1 MVEVITIDDYKQVI
15 KNTDIN
21 NISDESI
28 QTAINITTLT
38 LDSVCGSNIS
48 KRWPLDETN
57 RLHLTIEQKEY
68 IRNAFILQT
77 KYVLDNNIDFSVGT
91 DQSTNGSSSWSQ
103 TRLKREQILPEVYE
117 LLQTAGVYYTN
128 AFISTSY
135 SSANDVARCKC
146 TCPNDFYCPGEK
158 STPIDLEIGDNRYIK
173 QYNPNARRKWLFS
186 DERGLIT
193 YTSTNPERWVLDCII
208 NGETVVD
215 PFTNIASFEM
225 IKDILDENGN
235 SLVDPTTH
243 IANLTMLGDYIKTDL
258 SNNPNNFTNG
268 IETYNFEDNQWKLNH
283 KIEGTTLGAPIKLAY
298 LGYGNPYQTEVKYH
312 CLTIEPDI
320 NNILQF
326 TFNGEGMWNTISQTA
341 YREINITGNDDTNL
355 IIKTFGSTQTTNN
368 INFNIAPNQIFE
380 RNKNL
385 LDQYV
390 SNNFVQVL
398 NGETQTYQHYVSTT
412 SNNYNLDHTMNT
424 DGYFSVAFNFVSN
437 YSTAWEQWYQWYEV
451 HYSTDGGNTF
461 TIYEFDSI
469 ERPANDKVI
478 SEKGWNRQR
487 HLIAGPFKK
496 GTVVR
501 FRFDNNYLK
510 VYPANDGQ
518 THGYNATIMEKHIKL
533 IKKG

>member
-128 AFISTSY
+128 AFISATYESH
-135 SSANDVARCKC
+135 SKPKC
-146 TCPNDFYCPGEK
+146 NCPNDFYCPGEK

-258 SNNPNNFTNG
+258 SNNPNKFTNG
-268 IETYNFEDNQWKLNH
+268 IETYVYQDNQWKLNGVY
-283 KIEGTTLGAPIKLAY
+283 EGSTKGAPIKISQFSY
-298 LGYGNPYQTEVKYH
+298 LQGQRPDVLKYQG
-312 CLTIEPDI
+312 LSIDFDA

-326 TFNGEGMWNTISQTA
+326 KFKEFEMWNIVSHAVKLNLNLTA
-341 YREINITGNDDTNL
+341 NNDNTNL
-355 IIKTFGSTQTTNN
+355 ITKTFDDSPNKNN
-368 INFNIAPNQIFE
+368 KLTFNIAPNQIFE
-380 RNKNL
+380 RNKTL
-385 LDQYV
+385 LDNYIK
-390 SNNFVQVL
+390 NNF
-398 NGETQTYQHYVSTT
+398 NYKATESYQLST
-412 SNNYNLDHTMNT
+412 NL
-424 DGYFSVAFNFVSN
+424 V
-437 YSTAWEQWYQWYEV
+437 TA
-451 HYSTDGGNTF
+451 HFDGGNSYFYF
-461 TIYEFDSI
+461 TMPEYGYISFQILHRYNRSTDPNQQTTWYQVLSNGVELPILSQIMRSATRASDGVNFATKLIYG
-469 ERPANDKVI
+469 PY
-478 SEKGWNRQR
+478 EKGKQ
-487 HLIAGPFKK
+487 I
-496 GTVVR
+496 TVKFGANESR
-501 FRFDNNYLK
+501 F
-510 VYPANDGQ
+510 YPASDGADS
-518 THGYNATIMEKHIKL
+518 GYVPYVWIQKMGL

>member
-15 KNTDIN
+15 KNTEIN

-77 KYVLDNNIDFSVGT
+77 KYVLDNNIDFSIGT

-128 AFISTSY
+128 AFV
-135 SSANDVARCKC
+135 SATYESHSKHKC
-146 TCPNDFYCPGEK
+146 NPVEDFYCPTEK
-158 STPIDLEIGDNRYIK
+158 STPIDLEIGDSRYIK

-208 NGETVVD
+208 NGESVVE
-215 PFTNIASFEM
+215 PFTNIARFEM
-225 IKDILDENGN
+225 IKDILDENGT
-235 SLVDPTTH
+235 SLVDTTTH
-243 IANLTMLGDYIKTDL
+243 TVTLNEWLKVDL
-258 SNNPNNFTNG
+258 SNNTHNFTNG
-268 IETYNFEDNQWKLNH
+268 IETYYYQDNQWKLRD
-283 KIEGTTLGAPIKLAY
+283 KVEGETLGAPIKLAY
-298 LGYGNPYQTEVKYH
+298 LGYSSDFNHDEKYH
-312 CLTIEPDI
+312 GLTISSYP
-320 NNILQF
+320 NNIFEFL
-326 TFNGEGMWNTISQTA
+326 FNGPGMWNTISTTA
-341 YREINITGNDDTNL
+341 FRSINITGNNNTDLITKVSNL
-355 IIKTFGSTQTTNN
+355 SDSNN
-368 INFNIAPNQIFE
+368 TLTFNIAPNQIFE
-380 RNKNL
+380 RNKEL

-390 SNNFVQVL
+390 TDNFVQVL
-398 NGETQTYQHYVSTT
+398 NGGTQNYTHYISST
-412 SNNYNLDHTMNT
+412 SAEYHLDHTMNT
-424 DGYFSVAFNFVSN
+424 DGYFSVAFDFVN
-437 YSTAWEQWYQWYEV
+437 NVSTAWEQWYQYYQV

-461 TIYEFDSI
+461 TIYEFGSI
-469 ERPANDKVI
+469 ERPAHSQLI
-478 SEKGWNRQR
+478 SEKGWNFQR

-501 FRFDNNYLK
+501 FAFNSNYLRL
-510 VYPANDGQ
+510 YPANDGQ
-518 THGYNATIMEKHIKL
+518 THGYNATIIEKQIKL

>member
-128 AFISTSY
+128 AFISATYESH
-135 SSANDVARCKC
+135 SKPKC
-146 TCPNDFYCPGEK
+146 NCPNDFYCPGEK

-215 PFTNIASFEM
+215 PLTNIASFEM

-243 IANLTMLGDYIKTDL
+243 TVTLDEWLKVDL

-268 IETYNFEDNQWKLNH
+268 ISILNYNGDQWTERH
-283 KIEGTTLGAPIKLAY
+283 RIEGATLGAPIKLAY
-298 LGYGNPYQTEVKYH
+298 RNYALGNTHEFKYL

-326 TFNGEGMWNTISQTA
+326 NFYASGMWNTISPAA
-341 YREINITGNDDTNL
+341 YNLINITGNDNPTDL
-355 IIKTFGSTQTTNN
+355 ITKTFDDSANN
-368 INFNIAPNQIFE
+368 NNQITFNIAPNQIFE
-380 RNKNL
+380 CNKAL
-385 LDQYV
+385 LDQYI
-390 SNNFVQVL
+390 SDNFVQVL
-398 NGETQTYQHYVSTT
+398 NGGAQNYTHYVSTT
-412 SNNYNLDHTMNT
+412 SAEYHLDHTMNT
-424 DGYFSVAFNFVSN
+424 DGYYSIAFNFVN
-437 YSTAWEQWYQWYEV
+437 NVSTAWEQWYQWYQI
-451 HYSTDGGNTF
+451 HFSTDGGNTF
-461 TIYEFDSI
+461 TVYEHDSI
-469 ERPANDKVI
+469 ERPANERVI
-478 SEKGWNRQR
+478 SEKGWN
-487 HLIAGPFKK
+487 HLRYLTAGPFKK
-496 GTVVR
+496 GTIVGFV
-501 FRFDNNYLK
+501 FNSNYLK
-510 VYPANDGQ
+510 LYPANDGQ
-518 THGYNATIMEKHIKL
+518 TSGYNATIVEKPMKL

>member
-15 KNTDIN
+15 KNTEIN

-128 AFISTSY
+128 AFV
-135 SSANDVARCKC
+135 SATYESHSKPKC
-146 TCPNDFYCPGEK
+146 NPVEDFYCPGEK
-158 STPIDLEIGDNRYIK
+158 STPIDLEIGDSRYIK

-208 NGETVVD
+208 NGESVVE
-215 PFTNIASFEM
+215 PLTNIARFEM
-225 IKDILDENGN
+225 IKDILDENGT

-243 IANLTMLGDYIKTDL
+243 TVTLDEWLKVDL
-258 SNNPNNFTNG
+258 SNNTHNFTNG
-268 IETYNFEDNQWKLNH
+268 VSLLYYQDNQWKEHVKL
-283 KIEGTTLGAPIKLAY
+283 EGETLGAPIKLAY
-298 LGYGNPYQTEVKYH
+298 LGYSSSSKYNNKYH

-320 NNILQF
+320 NNILEF
-326 TFNGEGMWNTISQTA
+326 GFNQIGMWNTISWA
-341 YREINITGNDDTNL
+341 ANDAINITGNNDDTNL
-355 IIKTFGSTQTTNN
+355 IIKTFGSSGDKNTLT
-368 INFNIAPNQIFE
+368 FNIAPNQIFE
-380 RNKNL
+380 RNKEL
-385 LDQYV
+385 IK
-390 SNNFVQVL
+390 NFVMEHL
-398 NGETQTYQHYVSTT
+398 TYGV
-412 SNNYNLDHTMNT
+412 NN
-424 DGYFSVAFNFVSN
+424 S
-437 YSTAWEQWYQWYEV
+437 
-451 HYSTDGGNTF
+451 TF
-461 TIYEFDSI
+461 TTIDLNNAGYYLTHTGGDNNTKNWVAPSDGTLKFKFNGNGINGQAWIMYDI
-469 ERPANDKVI
+469 NHYNGAHYNCPATFGEALLTVQVRQGDKV
-478 SEKGWNRQR
+478 
-487 HLIAGPFKK
+487 
-496 GTVVR
+496 
-501 FRFDNNYLK
+501 YLK
-510 VYPANDGQ
+510 GYANFNWD
-518 THGYNATIMEKHIKL
+518 YIRFFPNEWRVK
-533 IKKG
+533 

>member
-1 MVEVITIDDYKQVI
+1 MVEVITIDEYKQVI

-135 SSANDVARCKC
+135 SGAERCKC
-146 TCPNDFYCPGEK
+146 TCPNDFYCQGEK

-193 YTSTNPERWVLDCII
+193 YTSTNPERWVLDCVI
-208 NGETVVD
+208 NGESVVE
-215 PFTNIASFEM
+215 PLTNIASFEM

-235 SLVDPTTH
+235 SLVNPDTH
-243 IANLTMLGDYIKTDL
+243 TVTLDEWLKVDL

-268 IETYNFEDNQWKLNH
+268 VSLLYYQDNQWKEHIKL
-283 KIEGTTLGAPIKLAY
+283 EGETLGAPIKISEY
-298 LGYGNPYQTEVKYH
+298 GYRTDLDRTITKYH
-312 CLTIEPDI
+312 CLSIIPDP
-320 NNILQF
+320 NNVLEF
-326 TFNGEGMWNTISQTA
+326 RFNGTALWNIISYATNLNLNLTA
-341 YREINITGNDDTNL
+341 NNDDTNL
-355 IIKTFGSTQTTNN
+355 ITKTFDDSANKDNN
-368 INFNIAPNQIFE
+368 QITFNIAPNQIFE
-380 RNKNL
+380 RNKAL

-390 SNNFVQVL
+390 SDNFVQVL
-398 NGETQTYQHYVSTT
+398 SGETQGYQHYISTT
-412 SNNYNLDHTMNT
+412 SSDYSLDHTMNT
-424 DGYFSVAFNFVSN
+424 DGYYSVAFNFVN
-437 YSTAWEQWYQWYEV
+437 NVSTAWEQWYQWYQV
-451 HYSTDGGNTF
+451 KYSTDGGNTF
-461 TIYEFDSI
+461 VIYEFDSI
-469 ERPANDKVI
+469 ERPANDSVI
-478 SEKGWNRQR
+478 SEKGWNYQR

-496 GTVVR
+496 GTIVR
-501 FRFDNNYLK
+501 FSCNNNFLRL
-510 VYPANDGQ
+510 YPANDGQ
-518 THGYNATIMEKHIKL
+518 SSGYNAVVIEKPIKL

>member
-128 AFISTSY
+128 AFISATYESH
-135 SSANDVARCKC
+135 SKPKC
-146 TCPNDFYCPGEK
+146 TCPDDFYCPGEK

-173 QYNPNARRKWLFS
+173 QYNPNARKKWLFS

-208 NGETVVD
+208 NGESVVE
-215 PFTNIASFEM
+215 PFTNIARFEM

-235 SLVDPTTH
+235 SLIDPTTH
-243 IANLTMLGDYIKTDL
+243 TVTLDEWLKVDL
-258 SNNPNNFTNG
+258 SNNPNKFTNG
-268 IETYNFEDNQWKLNH
+268 VSILNYNGGQWAERH
-283 KIEGTTLGAPIKLAY
+283 KIEGETLGAPIKLAY
-298 LGYGNPYQTEVKYH
+298 RDYADGHTHEFKYH

-326 TFNGEGMWNTISQTA
+326 NFHSLGMWNNISGVA
-341 YREINITGNDDTNL
+341 YNSLNITGNDSDTDL
-355 IIKTFGSTQTTNN
+355 ITKAIDLSNN
-368 INFNIAPNQIFE
+368 SNQITFNIAPNQMFE
-380 RNKNL
+380 RNKELIKDFVMEHLTYGVNNSTFTTIDQNNAGYYLTHLGGDNDTKNWVAPSDGTLKFKFNGNGINGQAWIMYDINHYNGAHYNCPATFGEAL
-385 LDQYV
+385 LT
-390 SNNFVQVL
+390 VQVRQ
-398 NGETQTYQHYVSTT
+398 G
-412 SNNYNLDHTMNT
+412 
-424 DGYFSVAFNFVSN
+424 
-437 YSTAWEQWYQWYEV
+437 
-451 HYSTDGGNTF
+451 
-461 TIYEFDSI
+461 
-469 ERPANDKVI
+469 DKV
-478 SEKGWNRQR
+478 
-487 HLIAGPFKK
+487 
-496 GTVVR
+496 
-501 FRFDNNYLK
+501 YLK
-510 VYPANDGQ
+510 
-518 THGYNATIMEKHIKL
+518 GYENFFWNYIRFFPNEWRVK
-533 IKKG
+533 

>member
-15 KNTDIN
+15 KNTEIN
-21 NISDESI
+21 NVSDESI

-128 AFISTSY
+128 AFV
-135 SSANDVARCKC
+135 SATYEQSKPKYN
-146 TCPNDFYCPGEK
+146 CPDDFYCPTEK
-158 STPIDLEIGDNRYIK
+158 STPIDLEIGDSRYIK
-173 QYNPNARRKWLFS
+173 QYNPNARKKWLFS

-208 NGETVVD
+208 NGESVVE
-215 PFTNIASFEM
+215 PFTNIARFEM
-225 IKDILDENGN
+225 VKDILDENGT

-268 IETYNFEDNQWKLNH
+268 IEMYYFEDNQWKINY
-283 KIEGTTLGAPIKLAY
+283 KIEGETLGAPIKINQT
-298 LGYGNPYQTEVKYH
+298 GYFYTKHPDNEKYK
-312 CLTIEPDI
+312 CLSIIRDTAT

-326 TFNGEGMWNTISQTA
+326 HFFDRGLWNTISDIFLRD
-341 YREINITGNDDTNL
+341 YIGITSYNDNTNL
-355 IIKTFGSTQTTNN
+355 ITKNFDGSGDNN
-368 INFNIAPNQIFE
+368 QLTFNIAPNQIFE
-380 RNKNL
+380 RNKEL
-385 LDQYV
+385 IK
-390 SNNFVQVL
+390 NFVMEHL
-398 NGETQTYQHYVSTT
+398 TYGV
-412 SNNYNLDHTMNT
+412 NN
-424 DGYFSVAFNFVSN
+424 S
-437 YSTAWEQWYQWYEV
+437 
-451 HYSTDGGNTF
+451 TF
-461 TIYEFDSI
+461 TTIDLNNAGYYLTHTGGDNDRNNWVAPSDGTLKVKLHGNGI
-469 ERPANDKVI
+469 NGQAWIMYDINRYNGAHYNCPATFGEALLTFQLRKGDKV
-478 SEKGWNRQR
+478 
-487 HLIAGPFKK
+487 
-496 GTVVR
+496 
-501 FRFDNNYLK
+501 YLK
-510 VYPANDGQ
+510 GFANYIWD
-518 THGYNATIMEKHIKL
+518 YIRFFPNEWRVK
-533 IKKG
+533 

>member
-15 KNTDIN
+15 KNTEIN

-128 AFISTSY
+128 AFISATYESH
-135 SSANDVARCKC
+135 SKPKC

-208 NGETVVD
+208 NGESVVE
-215 PFTNIASFEM
+215 PLTNIASFEM

-268 IETYNFEDNQWKLNH
+268 IQTYIYQDNQWKLSGVY
-283 KIEGTTLGAPIKLAY
+283 EGSTTGAPIKIGKIGY
-298 LGYGNPYQTEVKYH
+298 LSDKQPDDLKYQG
-312 CLTIEPDI
+312 LSIGFDA
-320 NNILQF
+320 NRILQF
-326 TFNGEGMWNTISQTA
+326 EFTDYAMWNIVSLWAKNCINLTA
-341 YREINITGNDDTNL
+341 NNDDTNL
-355 IIKTFGSTQTTNN
+355 ITKTFDDTHDHNKLTY
-368 INFNIAPNQIFE
+368 NIAPNQIFE
-380 RNKNL
+380 RNKEL
-385 LDQYV
+385 IK
-390 SNNFVQVL
+390 NFVMEHL
-398 NGETQTYQHYVSTT
+398 TYGV
-412 SNNYNLDHTMNT
+412 NN
-424 DGYFSVAFNFVSN
+424 S
-437 YSTAWEQWYQWYEV
+437 
-451 HYSTDGGNTF
+451 TF
-461 TIYEFDSI
+461 TTIDQNNAGYYLTHLGGDTNTKCWVAPSDGTIKFKFNGNGINGQAWIMYDI
-469 ERPANDKVI
+469 NGYNGAHYNCPATFGEALLTTQVRQGDKV
-478 SEKGWNRQR
+478 
-487 HLIAGPFKK
+487 
-496 GTVVR
+496 
-501 FRFDNNYLK
+501 YLK
-510 VYPANDGQ
+510 GYENFIWDYIRFFPNDWRV
-518 THGYNATIMEKHIKL
+518 K
-533 IKKG
+533 

>member
-15 KNTDIN
+15 KNTEIN

-128 AFISTSY
+128 AFISATYESH
-135 SSANDVARCKC
+135 SKPKC
-146 TCPNDFYCPGEK
+146 ACPNDFYCPGEK

-173 QYNPNARRKWLFS
+173 QYNPNARKKWLFS

-243 IANLTMLGDYIKTDL
+243 TVTLDEWLKVDL
-258 SNNPNNFTNG
+258 SNNPNKFTNG
-268 IETYNFEDNQWKLNH
+268 VSIIHYNGDKLVERH
-283 KIEGTTLGAPIKLAY
+283 RIEGATLGAPIKLAY
-298 LGYGNPYQTEVKYH
+298 RNYALGHTHESKYH

-320 NNILQF
+320 NNILE
-326 TFNGEGMWNTISQTA
+326 FNFEGLGMWNEISRVA
-341 YREINITGNDDTNL
+341 YNALNITGNDSDTDLITKEINL
-355 IIKTFGSTQTTNN
+355 LNRSNEIT
-368 INFNIAPNQIFE
+368 FNIAPNQIFE
-380 RNKNL
+380 RNKEL
-385 LDQYV
+385 IK
-390 SNNFVQVL
+390 NFVMEHLTYGVNNSTFTTIDLNNAGYYLTHKGGDTNTKCWVAPSDGTLAIKL
-398 NGETQTYQHYVSTT
+398 NG
-412 SNNYNLDHTMNT
+412 
-424 DGYFSVAFNFVSN
+424 
-437 YSTAWEQWYQWYEV
+437 
-451 HYSTDGGNTF
+451 DGGNLQAWIMYDVNGYNHTHYNCPGVYGEAI
-461 TIYEFDSI
+461 TRIQV
-469 ERPANDKVI
+469 RQGDKVYLNGYDHFRWEYI
-478 SEKGWNRQR
+478 
-487 HLIAGPFKK
+487 
-496 GTVVR
+496 R
-501 FRFDNNYLK
+501 FFPNEWRVK
-510 VYPANDGQ
+510 
-518 THGYNATIMEKHIKL
+518 
-533 IKKG
+533 

>member
-135 SSANDVARCKC
+135 SSAARCKC
-146 TCPNDFYCPGEK
+146 NCPNDFYCPGEK

-215 PFTNIASFEM
+215 PLTNIASFEM

-235 SLVDPTTH
+235 SLVDPATH
-243 IANLTMLGDYIKTDL
+243 TVTLDEWLKIDL
-258 SNNPNNFTNG
+258 SNNPNKFTNG
-268 IETYNFEDNQWKLNH
+268 VSLLYYHEGQWIENVRL
-283 KIEGTTLGAPIKLAY
+283 EGETLGAPIKMAY
-298 LGYGNPYQTEVKYH
+298 LGYSSTFPLDMKYN
-312 CLTIEPDI
+312 CLTISPDY
-320 NNILQF
+320 NSVLKF
-326 TFNGEGMWNTISQTA
+326 SFHSLGMWNTISQTA
-341 YREINITGNDDTNL
+341 SESINITGNDSDTNL
-355 IIKTFGSTQTTNN
+355 ITKVFDGTKNN
-368 INFNIAPNQIFE
+368 NQITYNIAPNQIFE
-380 RNKNL
+380 RNKEL
-385 LDQYV
+385 IK
-390 SNNFVQVL
+390 NFVMEHL
-398 NGETQTYQHYVSTT
+398 TYGVDNS
-412 SNNYNLDHTMNT
+412 
-424 DGYFSVAFNFVSN
+424 
-437 YSTAWEQWYQWYEV
+437 
-451 HYSTDGGNTF
+451 TF
-461 TIYEFDSI
+461 TTIGQNNAGYYLTHLGGDKNTKCWVAPSDGTLKFKFYGDGTNGQAWVMYDI
-469 ERPANDKVI
+469 NGYNGAHYNFPAVFGEALLTVQVRQGDKV
-478 SEKGWNRQR
+478 
-487 HLIAGPFKK
+487 
-496 GTVVR
+496 
-501 FRFDNNYLK
+501 YLK
-510 VYPANDGQ
+510 
-518 THGYNATIMEKHIKL
+518 GYAGFTWDYIRFFPNEWRVK
-533 IKKG
+533 

>member
-77 KYVLDNNIDFSVGT
+77 KYVLDNNIDFSIGT

-128 AFISTSY
+128 AFISATYESH
-135 SSANDVARCKC
+135 SKPKC
-146 TCPNDFYCPGEK
+146 NPANDFYCPGEK

-208 NGETVVD
+208 NGESVVE
-215 PFTNIASFEM
+215 PFTNIARFEM

-235 SLVDPTTH
+235 SLVDPATH
-243 IANLTMLGDYIKTDL
+243 TVTLDEWLKVDL
-258 SNNPNNFTNG
+258 SNNPNKFTNG
-268 IETYNFEDNQWKLNH
+268 VSLLYYREGQWIENVRL
-283 KIEGTTLGAPIKLAY
+283 EGETLGAPIKMAY
-298 LGYGNPYQTEVKYH
+298 LGYSSTFPRDMKYN
-312 CLTIEPDI
+312 CLTISPDY
-320 NNILQF
+320 NSVLEF
-326 TFNGEGMWNTISQTA
+326 SFHSLGMWNTISQTA
-341 YREINITGNDDTNL
+341 SESINITGNDSDTNL
-355 IIKTFGSTQTTNN
+355 ITKVFDGTKNN
-368 INFNIAPNQIFE
+368 NQITFNIAPNQIFE
-380 RNKNL
+380 RNKEL
-385 LDQYV
+385 LDNYIKD
-390 SNNFVQVL
+390 NF
-398 NGETQTYQHYVSTT
+398 TYTPVEVYQLSTG
-412 SNNYNLDHTMNT
+412 LVIAH
-424 DGYFSVAFNFVSN
+424 F
-437 YSTAWEQWYQWYEV
+437 
-451 HYSTDGGNTF
+451 DGGNSYFEF
-461 TIYEFDSI
+461 TMPEHGYISFQILHRYNRSTDANQQTSWYQVINDGVGLQIFSQIARSETRARDGVNYAIKLSYGPYRKGDKITVKFD
-469 ERPANDKVI
+469 ANE
-478 SEKGWNRQR
+478 S
-487 HLIAGPFKK
+487 
-496 GTVVR
+496 R
-501 FRFDNNYLK
+501 F
-510 VYPANDGQ
+510 YPANDGANS
-518 THGYNATIMEKHIKL
+518 GYVPYVWIQKMGL

>member
-15 KNTDIN
+15 KNTEIN

-128 AFISTSY
+128 AFV
-135 SSANDVARCKC
+135 SATYESHSKPKC

-158 STPIDLEIGDNRYIK
+158 STPIDLEIGDSRYIK

-193 YTSTNPERWVLDCII
+193 YTSTNPERWVLDCVI
-208 NGETVVD
+208 NGESVVE
-215 PFTNIASFEM
+215 PFTNIARFEM
-225 IKDILDENGN
+225 IKDILDENGT
-235 SLVDPTTH
+235 SLVDPDTH
-243 IANLTMLGDYIKTDL
+243 TVTLNEWLKVDL
-258 SNNPNNFTNG
+258 SNNIHNFTNG
-268 IETYNFEDNQWKLNH
+268 VSLLYYQDNQWKEHVRL
-283 KIEGTTLGAPIKLAY
+283 EGETLGAPIKLAY
-298 LGYGNPYQTEVKYH
+298 LGYSSSGKYNNKYH

-320 NNILQF
+320 NSILEF
-326 TFNGEGMWNTISQTA
+326 GFNQIGMWNTISWA
-341 YREINITGNDDTNL
+341 ASEAINITDNNDATNL
-355 IIKTFGSTQTTNN
+355 ITKTFDSSGDKNQLT
-368 INFNIAPNQIFE
+368 FNIAPNQIFE
-380 RNKNL
+380 RNKTL

-390 SNNFVQVL
+390 SDNFVQVL
-398 NGETQTYQHYVSTT
+398 NGGVQSYTHYVSST
-412 SNNYNLDHTMNT
+412 SADYYLDHTMNT
-424 DGYFSVAFNFVSN
+424 DGYYSIAFNFVN
-437 YSTAWEQWYQWYEV
+437 NVSTAWEQWYQWYQV
-451 HYSTDGGNTF
+451 LYSADGGNTF
-461 TIYEFDSI
+461 AIYEFNTI
-469 ERPANDKVI
+469 ERPASDRVI
-478 SEKGWNRQR
+478 SEKGWNYQR
-487 HLIAGPFKK
+487 HLTAGPFKK
-496 GTVVR
+496 GTIVR
-501 FRFDNNYLK
+501 FKCNNNYIRI
-510 VYPANDGQ
+510 YPANDGQ
-518 THGYNATIMEKHIKL
+518 THGYNAAVFEKTIKL

>member
-128 AFISTSY
+128 AFISTAY
-135 SSANDVARCKC
+135 SSANEKKC
-146 TCPNDFYCPGEK
+146 ACPNDFYCPGEK

-215 PFTNIASFEM
+215 PLTNIASFEM

-235 SLVDPTTH
+235 SLVDPATH
-243 IANLTMLGDYIKTDL
+243 TVTLDEWLKVDL
-258 SNNPNNFTNG
+258 SNNTHKFTNG
-268 IETYNFEDNQWKLNH
+268 VSIVSNSSGHWEEQWRL
-283 KIEGTTLGAPIKLAY
+283 EGSTTGEPIKISNHCY
-298 LGYGNPYQTEVKYH
+298 STSEPNSKYH
-312 CLTIEPDI
+312 CLDIYPDPEYVI
-320 NNILQF
+320 KF
-326 TFNGEGMWNTISQTA
+326 DFKGVGMWNAISQTA
-341 YREINITGNDDTNL
+341 YNSINITGNDDTNL
-355 IIKTFGSTQTTNN
+355 ITKVFDQTNN
-368 INFNIAPNQIFE
+368 NNQITYNIAPNQIFE
-380 RNKNL
+380 RNKAL

-390 SNNFVQVL
+390 SDNFVQVL
-398 NGETQTYQHYVSTT
+398 NGVTQTYTHYISST
-412 SNNYNLDHTMNT
+412 SENYKLDHTMNT
-424 DGYFSVAFNFVSN
+424 DGYYSVAFNFVNNVSA
-437 YSTAWEQWYQWYEV
+437 AWEQWYQWYQV
-451 HYSTDGGNTF
+451 HFSTDGGNTF
-461 TIYEFDSI
+461 VIYEYDSI
-469 ERPANDKVI
+469 ERPASDRII
-478 SEKGWNRQR
+478 SEKGWNYQR
-487 HLIAGPFKK
+487 YLTAGPFKK
-496 GTVVR
+496 GTIVR
-501 FRFDNNYLK
+501 FTFNNKYIRL
-510 VYPANDGQ
+510 YPANDGQ
-518 THGYNATIMEKHIKL
+518 TNGYNATIMEKSIKL

>member
-15 KNTDIN
+15 KNTEIN

-128 AFISTSY
+128 AFV
-135 SSANDVARCKC
+135 SATYESHSKPKC
-146 TCPNDFYCPGEK
+146 NPVDDFYCPAEK
-158 STPIDLEIGDNRYIK
+158 STPIDLEIGDSRYIK

-208 NGETVVD
+208 NGESVVE
-215 PFTNIASFEM
+215 PLTNIARFEM
-225 IKDILDENGN
+225 IKDILDEDGT

-243 IANLTMLGDYIKTDL
+243 TVTLNEWLKTDL

-268 IETYNFEDNQWKLNH
+268 IEMYFYRDNQWKLSGVY
-283 KIEGTTLGAPIKLAY
+283 EGSTKGAPIKLAFSGFSSLFSY
-298 LGYGNPYQTEVKYH
+298 NEKYR
-312 CLTIEPDI
+312 CLQIKP
-320 NNILQF
+320 NNKNIFEFL
-326 TFNGEGMWNTISQTA
+326 FNGFGMWNTISQTA
-341 YREINITGNDDTNL
+341 SDAIDITGNDGTNL
-355 IIKTFGSTQTTNN
+355 ITKTFGILGDKN
-368 INFNIAPNQIFE
+368 ILTFNIAPNQIFE
-380 RNKNL
+380 RNKEL
-385 LDQYV
+385 IK
-390 SNNFVQVL
+390 NFVMEHLTYGVNNSTFTTIDL
-398 NGETQTYQHYVSTT
+398 NGAGYYLTHINGDSNTKNWVAPSDGTLKVKLNGNGINAQAWVMYDINGYNGAHY
-412 SNNYNLDHTMNT
+412 NCP
-424 DGYFSVAFNFVSN
+424 A
-437 YSTAWEQWYQWYEV
+437 
-451 HYSTDGGNTF
+451 TF
-461 TIYEFDSI
+461 GEAILTFQL
-469 ERPANDKVI
+469 RQGDKV
-478 SEKGWNRQR
+478 
-487 HLIAGPFKK
+487 
-496 GTVVR
+496 
-501 FRFDNNYLK
+501 YLK
-510 VYPANDGQ
+510 
-518 THGYNATIMEKHIKL
+518 GYDSFNWDYIRFFPNEWRVK
-533 IKKG
+533 

>member
-1 MVEVITIDDYKQVI
+1 MVEVITIDDYKQII
-15 KNTDIN
+15 KNTETN

-128 AFISTSY
+128 AFV
-135 SSANDVARCKC
+135 SATYESHSKPKC
-146 TCPNDFYCPGEK
+146 TCPDDFYCPGEK
-158 STPIDLEIGDNRYIK
+158 STPIDLEIGDSRYIK

-208 NGETVVD
+208 NGESVVE
-215 PFTNIASFEM
+215 PFTNIARFEM
-225 IKDILDENGN
+225 IKDILDENGT
-235 SLVDPTTH
+235 SLVDPNTH
-243 IANLTMLGDYIKTDL
+243 TVTLNEWLKVDL
-258 SNNPNNFTNG
+258 SNNIHNFTNG
-268 IETYNFEDNQWKLNH
+268 VSLLYYQDNQWKEHVRL
-283 KIEGTTLGAPIKLAY
+283 EGETLGAPIKLAY
-298 LGYGNPYQTEVKYH
+298 LGYSSSGKYNNKYH

-320 NNILQF
+320 NSILEF
-326 TFNGEGMWNTISQTA
+326 GFNQIGMWNTISWA
-341 YREINITGNDDTNL
+341 ASEAINITDNNDATNL
-355 IIKTFGSTQTTNN
+355 ITKTFDSSGDKNQLT
-368 INFNIAPNQIFE
+368 FNIAPNQIFE
-380 RNKNL
+380 RNKTL

-390 SNNFVQVL
+390 SDNFVQVL
-398 NGETQTYQHYVSTT
+398 NGGAQNYTHYVSST
-412 SNNYNLDHTMNT
+412 SAEYHLDHTMNT
-424 DGYFSVAFNFVSN
+424 DGYYSISFNFVN
-437 YSTAWEQWYQWYEV
+437 NVSTSWEQWYQWYQLR
-451 HYSTDGGNTF
+451 YSTDGGNTF
-461 TIYEFDSI
+461 NIYELDSI
-469 ERPANDKVI
+469 ERPAHSQLI
-478 SEKGWNRQR
+478 SEKGWNYQR

-496 GTVVR
+496 GTIVG
-501 FRFDNNYLK
+501 FIFNNNYLK
-510 VYPANDGQ
+510 IYPANDGQ
-518 THGYNATIMEKHIKL
+518 NKGYNAVVIEKPIKL

>member
-15 KNTDIN
+15 KNTEIN

-128 AFISTSY
+128 AFISATYESH
-135 SSANDVARCKC
+135 SKPKC
-146 TCPNDFYCPGEK
+146 NPVDDFYCPGEK

-208 NGETVVD
+208 NGESVVE
-215 PFTNIASFEM
+215 PFTNIARFEM

-235 SLVDPTTH
+235 SLVNPDTH
-243 IANLTMLGDYIKTDL
+243 IVTLNEWLKVDL
-258 SNNPNNFTNG
+258 SNNPNKFTNG
-268 IETYNFEDNQWKLNH
+268 VSILHYDGSKWIVRH
-283 KIEGTTLGAPIKLAY
+283 RIEGETLGAPIKLAY
-298 LGYGNPYQTEVKYH
+298 RNYGEGHTHDFRYH

-326 TFNGEGMWNTISQTA
+326 NFRSLGMWNTISPAA
-341 YREINITGNDDTNL
+341 YNSLNITGNDSDTDL
-355 IIKTFGSTQTTNN
+355 ITKAIDSSKHSDEIT
-368 INFNIAPNQIFE
+368 FNIAPNQIFE
-380 RNKNL
+380 RNKEL
-385 LDQYV
+385 IK
-390 SNNFVQVL
+390 NFVMEHL
-398 NGETQTYQHYVSTT
+398 TYGV
-412 SNNYNLDHTMNT
+412 NN
-424 DGYFSVAFNFVSN
+424 S
-437 YSTAWEQWYQWYEV
+437 
-451 HYSTDGGNTF
+451 TF
-461 TIYEFDSI
+461 TTIDQNNAGYYLTHLGGDTNTKCWVAPSDGTLKFKFRGNGINGQAWIMYDINGYSGAHYNC
-469 ERPANDKVI
+469 PATFGEALLTTQVRQGDKV
-478 SEKGWNRQR
+478 
-487 HLIAGPFKK
+487 
-496 GTVVR
+496 
-501 FRFDNNYLK
+501 YLK
-510 VYPANDGQ
+510 GFENFIWDYIRFFPNDWRV
-518 THGYNATIMEKHIKL
+518 K
-533 IKKG
+533 

>member
-128 AFISTSY
+128 AFISATY
-135 SSANDVARCKC
+135 SKQKC
-146 TCPNDFYCPGEK
+146 ACPNDFYCPGEK

-173 QYNPNARRKWLFS
+173 QYNPNARKKWLFS

-208 NGETVVD
+208 NGESVVE
-215 PFTNIASFEM
+215 PLTNIASFEM

-235 SLVDPTTH
+235 SLIDPTTH
-243 IANLTMLGDYIKTDL
+243 TVTLDEWLKVDL
-258 SNNPNNFTNG
+258 SNNPNKFTNG
-268 IETYNFEDNQWKLNH
+268 VSLLYYQDNQWKERH
-283 KIEGTTLGAPIKLAY
+283 KIEGATLGAPIKLAY
-298 LGYGNPYQTEVKYH
+298 RNYAAGHTHESKYH
-312 CLTIEPDI
+312 CLTVEPDI
-320 NNILQF
+320 NNILE
-326 TFNGEGMWNTISQTA
+326 FNFHGLGMWNEISGA
-341 YREINITGNDDTNL
+341 VYNSINITGNDSDTDL
-355 IIKTFGSTQTTNN
+355 ITKAIDLTKISNEIT
-368 INFNIAPNQIFE
+368 FNIAPNQIFE
-380 RNKNL
+380 RNKEL
-385 LDQYV
+385 IK
-390 SNNFVQVL
+390 NFVMEHLTYGVNNSTFTTIDLNNAGYYLTHMGGDTNTKCWVAPSDGTLAIKL
-398 NGETQTYQHYVSTT
+398 NG
-412 SNNYNLDHTMNT
+412 
-424 DGYFSVAFNFVSN
+424 
-437 YSTAWEQWYQWYEV
+437 
-451 HYSTDGGNTF
+451 DGGNLQAWIMYDVDGYNHTHYNCPGVYGEA
-461 TIYEFDSI
+461 II
-469 ERPANDKVI
+469 RIQVRQGDKV
-478 SEKGWNRQR
+478 
-487 HLIAGPFKK
+487 
-496 GTVVR
+496 
-501 FRFDNNYLK
+501 YLK
-510 VYPANDGQ
+510 
-518 THGYNATIMEKHIKL
+518 GYDHFRWDYIRFFPNEWRVK
-533 IKKG
+533 

>member
-77 KYVLDNNIDFSVGT
+77 KYVLDNNIDFSIGT

-128 AFISTSY
+128 AFISATYESH
-135 SSANDVARCKC
+135 SKPKC
-146 TCPNDFYCPGEK
+146 NPADDFYCPGEK

-235 SLVDPTTH
+235 SLVDPDTH
-243 IANLTMLGDYIKTDL
+243 TVTLDEWLKVDL
-258 SNNPNNFTNG
+258 SNNTHKFTNG
-268 IETYNFEDNQWKLNH
+268 IQTYIYENNQWWLSGVY
-283 KIEGTTLGAPIKLAY
+283 EGSTTGAPIKISKI
-298 LGYGNPYQTEVKYH
+298 GYGNLMVGDDKYR
-312 CLTIEPDI
+312 CLQIKPNDDNIFEFQF
-320 NNILQF
+320 NNL
-326 TFNGEGMWNTISQTA
+326 GMWNTISTTA
-341 YREINITGNDDTNL
+341 IKSLNITGNDNDTDL
-355 IIKTFGSTQTTNN
+355 ITKALDLSDSNN
-368 INFNIAPNQIFE
+368 KINFNIAPNQIFE
-380 RNKNL
+380 RNKAL
-385 LDQYV
+385 LDQYI
-390 SNNFVQVL
+390 SDNFVQVL
-398 NGETQTYQHYVSTT
+398 NGGAQNYTHYVSST
-412 SNNYNLDHTMNT
+412 SVEYHLDHTMNT
-424 DGYFSVAFNFVSN
+424 DGYYSIAFNFVN
-437 YSTAWEQWYQWYEV
+437 NVSTAWEQWYQWYQI
-451 HYSTDGGNTF
+451 HFSTDGGNTF
-461 TIYEFDSI
+461 TVYEHDSI
-469 ERPANDKVI
+469 ERPANERVI
-478 SEKGWNRQR
+478 SEKGWN
-487 HLIAGPFKK
+487 HLRYLTAGPFKK
-496 GTVVR
+496 GTIVGFV
-501 FRFDNNYLK
+501 FNSNYLK
-510 VYPANDGQ
+510 LYPANDGQ
-518 THGYNATIMEKHIKL
+518 TSGYNATIVEKPMKL

>member
-15 KNTDIN
+15 KNTEIN

-128 AFISTSY
+128 AFVSTSY

-146 TCPNDFYCPGEK
+146 TCPDDFYCPTEK
-158 STPIDLEIGDNRYIK
+158 STPIDLEIGDSRYIK

-208 NGETVVD
+208 NGESVVE
-215 PFTNIASFEM
+215 PFTNIARFEM
-225 IKDILDENGN
+225 IKDILDENGT
-235 SLVDPTTH
+235 SLVNPDTH
-243 IANLTMLGDYIKTDL
+243 TVTLNEWLKVDL
-258 SNNPNNFTNG
+258 SNNTHNFTNG
-268 IETYNFEDNQWKLNH
+268 IETYIYKDNQWKLQ
-283 KIEGTTLGAPIKLAY
+283 KKVEGDVKGAPIKLAY
-298 LGYGNPYQTEVKYH
+298 LGYSSSVNHDIKYH
-312 CLTIEPDI
+312 CLTIAPYP
-320 NNILQF
+320 NNIFEFL
-326 TFNGEGMWNTISQTA
+326 FNGEGMWNTVSRTA
-341 YREINITGNDDTNL
+341 SEVINITGNNSANL
-355 IIKTFGSTQTTNN
+355 IEKTFDNTQANN
-368 INFNIAPNQIFE
+368 TLTFNIAPNQIFE
-380 RNKNL
+380 RNKAL

-390 SNNFVQVL
+390 SDNFIQSFS
-398 NGETQTYQHYVSTT
+398 GEKQSYQHYISTT
-412 SNNYNLDHTMNT
+412 SAEYHLDHTMNT
-424 DGYFSVAFNFVSN
+424 DGYYSITFNFVN
-437 YSTAWEQWYQWYEV
+437 NVSTAWEQWYQWYQI

-461 TIYEFDSI
+461 DVYEYDSI
-469 ERPANDKVI
+469 ERPAHSQLI
-478 SEKGWNRQR
+478 SEKGWNHQR
-487 HLIAGPFKK
+487 CLTVGPFKK
-496 GTVVR
+496 GTIVGFVCN
-501 FRFDNNYLK
+501 NNYLK
-510 VYPANDGQ
+510 IYPANDGQ
-518 THGYNATIMEKHIKL
+518 THGYNAVITEKPIKL

>member
-15 KNTDIN
+15 KNTEIN

-77 KYVLDNNIDFSVGT
+77 KYVLDNNIDFSIGT

-128 AFISTSY
+128 AFISATYESN
-135 SSANDVARCKC
+135 SKPKC
-146 TCPNDFYCPGEK
+146 TCPDDFYCPAEK

-208 NGETVVD
+208 NGESVVE
-215 PFTNIASFEM
+215 PLTNIARFEM
-225 IKDILDENGN
+225 IKDILDENGT

-243 IANLTMLGDYIKTDL
+243 TVTLDEWLKVDL
-258 SNNPNNFTNG
+258 SNNPNKFTNG
-268 IETYNFEDNQWKLNH
+268 VSLLYYQDNQWKEHVKL
-283 KIEGTTLGAPIKLAY
+283 EGETLGAPIKISEY
-298 LGYGNPYQTEVKYH
+298 GYRTNLDRTLTKYH
-312 CLTIEPDI
+312 CLSIIPDP
-320 NNILQF
+320 NNVLEF
-326 TFNGEGMWNTISQTA
+326 RFNGTALWNIISYATNSNL
-341 YREINITGNDDTNL
+341 NITANNDDTNL
-355 IIKTFGSTQTTNN
+355 ITKAFDDSANKDNKIT
-368 INFNIAPNQIFE
+368 FNIAPNQIFE
-380 RNKNL
+380 RNKTL
-385 LDQYV
+385 LDNYI
-390 SNNFVQVL
+390 SDNFVNSATTNYPL
-398 NGETQTYQHYVSTT
+398 ST
-412 SNNYNLDHTMNT
+412 NLITTH
-424 DGYFSVAFNFVSN
+424 F
-437 YSTAWEQWYQWYEV
+437 
-451 HYSTDGGNTF
+451 DGGNSYFYFVMPEYGYISFQILHRYNQSTSANQQTTWYQVLSNGPELEIYSSIVRSPARASDGVNF
-461 TIYEFDSI
+461 ATKMTYGPYGKGKTIKVKFDSNESRI
-469 ERPANDKVI
+469 
-478 SEKGWNRQR
+478 
-487 HLIAGPFKK
+487 
-496 GTVVR
+496 
-501 FRFDNNYLK
+501 
-510 VYPANDGQ
+510 YPASDGANS
-518 THGYNATIMEKHIKL
+518 GYTPTVWIQRMEL

>member
-128 AFISTSY
+128 AFISATYESH
-135 SSANDVARCKC
+135 SKPKC
-146 TCPNDFYCPGEK
+146 NPVEDFYCPGEK

-208 NGETVVD
+208 NGESVVE
-215 PFTNIASFEM
+215 PFTNIARFEM

-235 SLVDPTTH
+235 SLVNPDTH
-243 IANLTMLGDYIKTDL
+243 TVTLNEWLKVDL

-268 IETYNFEDNQWKLNH
+268 VETYVYQDNQWKLNGVY
-283 KIEGTTLGAPIKLAY
+283 EGSTKGAPIKISQFSY
-298 LGYGNPYQTEVKYH
+298 LQGQRPDVLKYQG
-312 CLTIEPDI
+312 LSIDFDA

-326 TFNGEGMWNTISQTA
+326 KFKEFEMWNIVSHAVKLNLNLTA
-341 YREINITGNDDTNL
+341 NNDNTNL
-355 IIKTFGSTQTTNN
+355 ITKTFDDSANRNN
-368 INFNIAPNQIFE
+368 KLTFNIAPNQIFE
-380 RNKNL
+380 RNKEL
-385 LDQYV
+385 IK
-390 SNNFVQVL
+390 NFVMEHLTYGVNNSTFTTIDL
-398 NGETQTYQHYVSTT
+398 NNAGYYLTHTGGD
-412 SNNYNLDHTMNT
+412 NNTKNWVAPS
-424 DGYFSVAFNFVSN
+424 DGTLVIKLRG
-437 YSTAWEQWYQWYEV
+437 
-451 HYSTDGGNTF
+451 DGGNMQAWVMYDVDGYNHTHYNCPGAF
-461 TIYEFDSI
+461 GEAIARI
-469 ERPANDKVI
+469 EVRQGDKV
-478 SEKGWNRQR
+478 
-487 HLIAGPFKK
+487 
-496 GTVVR
+496 
-501 FRFDNNYLK
+501 YL
-510 VYPANDGQ
+510 
-518 THGYNATIMEKHIKL
+518 HGYDHLNWTYIRFFPNEWRVK
-533 IKKG
+533 

>member
-128 AFISTSY
+128 AFISATYESH
-135 SSANDVARCKC
+135 SKPKC
-146 TCPNDFYCPGEK
+146 NPVEDFYCPGEK

-208 NGETVVD
+208 NGESVVE
-215 PFTNIASFEM
+215 PFTNIARFEM

-235 SLVDPTTH
+235 SLIDPTTH

-258 SNNPNNFTNG
+258 SNNPNKFTNG
-268 IETYNFEDNQWKLNH
+268 IEMYFYYDNQWKLSGVY
-283 KIEGTTLGAPIKLAY
+283 EGSTTGAPIKLANS
-298 LGYGNPYQTEVKYH
+298 GYSSVFSHDSKYR
-312 CLTIEPDI
+312 CLQINRNN
-320 NNILQF
+320 NNIFEFL
-326 TFNGEGMWNTISQTA
+326 FNGFGMWNTISQTA
-341 YREINITGNDDTNL
+341 SEVINITGNNDDTNL
-355 IIKTFGSTQTTNN
+355 IIKTFGNSGDKNTLT
-368 INFNIAPNQIFE
+368 FNIAPNQIFE
-380 RNKNL
+380 RNKEL
-385 LDQYV
+385 IK
-390 SNNFVQVL
+390 NFVMEHLTYGVNNSTYTTIDL
-398 NGETQTYQHYVSTT
+398 NNAGYYLT
-412 SNNYNLDHTMNT
+412 HTGGDNDT
-424 DGYFSVAFNFVSN
+424 KNWVAPSDGTLAIKFGGK
-437 YSTAWEQWYQWYEV
+437 
-451 HYSTDGGNTF
+451 GGNMTSWAMF
-461 TIYEFDSI
+461 NVNGYSNTHYNCPEAFGEAMIRI
-469 ERPANDKVI
+469 QVRQGDKTYLSGYDRI
-478 SEKGWNRQR
+478 NWTY
-487 HLIAGPFKK
+487 I
-496 GTVVR
+496 R
-501 FRFDNNYLK
+501 FFPNEWRVK
-510 VYPANDGQ
+510 
-518 THGYNATIMEKHIKL
+518 
-533 IKKG
+533 

>member
-15 KNTDIN
+15 KNTEIN

-128 AFISTSY
+128 AFISATYESH
-135 SSANDVARCKC
+135 SKPKC
-146 TCPNDFYCPGEK
+146 NPVDDFYCPGEK

-208 NGETVVD
+208 NGESVVE
-215 PFTNIASFEM
+215 PFTNIARFEM

-235 SLVDPTTH
+235 SLVNPDTH
-243 IANLTMLGDYIKTDL
+243 TVTLNEWLKVDL
-258 SNNPNNFTNG
+258 SNNPNKFTNG
-268 IETYNFEDNQWKLNH
+268 VSILHYDGSKWIVRH
-283 KIEGTTLGAPIKLAY
+283 RIEGETLGAPIKMAY
-298 LGYGNPYQTEVKYH
+298 FNYASGNTHELKYR
-312 CLTIEPDI
+312 CLQIKPND
-320 NNILQF
+320 NNILE
-326 TFNGEGMWNTISQTA
+326 FNFESPGMWNTISA
-341 YREINITGNDDTNL
+341 AAFNSINITGNDSDTDL
-355 IIKTFGSTQTTNN
+355 ITKAFDFSDVINTIN
-368 INFNIAPNQIFE
+368 INIAPNQIFE
-380 RNKNL
+380 RNKEL
-385 LDQYV
+385 IK
-390 SNNFVQVL
+390 NFVMEHL
-398 NGETQTYQHYVSTT
+398 TYGV
-412 SNNYNLDHTMNT
+412 NN
-424 DGYFSVAFNFVSN
+424 S
-437 YSTAWEQWYQWYEV
+437 
-451 HYSTDGGNTF
+451 TF
-461 TIYEFDSI
+461 TTIDQNNAGYYLTHIGGDTNTKCWVAPSDGTLKFKFRGNGIHGQAWIMYDINGYSGAHYNC
-469 ERPANDKVI
+469 PATFGEALLTTQVRQGDKV
-478 SEKGWNRQR
+478 
-487 HLIAGPFKK
+487 
-496 GTVVR
+496 
-501 FRFDNNYLK
+501 YLK
-510 VYPANDGQ
+510 GFENFIWDYIRFFPNEWRV
-518 THGYNATIMEKHIKL
+518 K
-533 IKKG
+533 

>member
-15 KNTDIN
+15 KNTEIN

-128 AFISTSY
+128 AFV
-135 SSANDVARCKC
+135 SATDESHSKPKC
-146 TCPNDFYCPGEK
+146 TCPDDFYCPGEK
-158 STPIDLEIGDNRYIK
+158 STPIDLEIGDSRYIK

-208 NGETVVD
+208 NGESVVE
-215 PFTNIASFEM
+215 PFTNIARFEM
-225 IKDILDENGN
+225 IKDILDENGT

-243 IANLTMLGDYIKTDL
+243 TVTLDEWLKVDL
-258 SNNPNNFTNG
+258 SNNPNKFTNG
-268 IETYNFEDNQWKLNH
+268 VSILNYNGGQWVERH
-283 KIEGTTLGAPIKLAY
+283 RIEGETLGAPIKMAY
-298 LGYGNPYQTEVKYH
+298 LGYSNSGKYNNKYH

-320 NNILQF
+320 NNILEF
-326 TFNGEGMWNTISQTA
+326 DFNQIGMWNTISWA
-341 YREINITGNDDTNL
+341 ANDAINITGNNDDTNL
-355 IIKTFGSTQTTNN
+355 IIKTFGSSGDKNTLT
-368 INFNIAPNQIFE
+368 FNIAPNQIFE
-380 RNKNL
+380 RNKEL
-385 LDQYV
+385 IK
-390 SNNFVQVL
+390 NFVMEHLTYGINNSTFTTIDL
-398 NGETQTYQHYVSTT
+398 NGAGYYLTHTGGDNNTKNWVAPSDGNLQFKFNGNGVNGQAWVMYDVNHY
-412 SNNYNLDHTMNT
+412 NNAHYNCP
-424 DGYFSVAFNFVSN
+424 A
-437 YSTAWEQWYQWYEV
+437 
-451 HYSTDGGNTF
+451 TF
-461 TIYEFDSI
+461 GEALLNMQV
-469 ERPANDKVI
+469 RAGDKV
-478 SEKGWNRQR
+478 
-487 HLIAGPFKK
+487 
-496 GTVVR
+496 
-501 FRFDNNYLK
+501 YLK
-510 VYPANDGQ
+510 GYANF
-518 THGYNATIMEKHIKL
+518 NWERIRFWPNEWRVK
-533 IKKG
+533 

>member
-128 AFISTSY
+128 AFV
-135 SSANDVARCKC
+135 SATYESHSKCKC
-146 TCPNDFYCPGEK
+146 NPVDDFYCPGEK
-158 STPIDLEIGDNRYIK
+158 STPIDLEIGDSRYIK

-208 NGETVVD
+208 NGESVVE
-215 PFTNIASFEM
+215 PLTNIARFEM
-225 IKDILDENGN
+225 IKDILDENGT
-235 SLVDPTTH
+235 SLVNPDTH
-243 IANLTMLGDYIKTDL
+243 TVTLNEWLKVDL
-258 SNNPNNFTNG
+258 SNNTHNFTNG
-268 IETYNFEDNQWKLNH
+268 IQTYIYQDNQWWLSGVY
-283 KIEGTTLGAPIKLAY
+283 EGSTTGAPIKIAKI
-298 LGYGNPYQTEVKYH
+298 GYGNLMVGDDKYL
-312 CLTIEPDI
+312 CLKFIPNDDKI
-320 NNILQF
+320 FQFDFNNL
-326 TFNGEGMWNTISQTA
+326 GMWNTISTTA
-341 YREINITGNDDTNL
+341 IRALNITGNDNATDL
-355 IIKTFGSTQTTNN
+355 ITKVFDGTDNINK

-380 RNKNL
+380 RNKEL
-385 LDQYV
+385 IK
-390 SNNFVQVL
+390 NFVMEHL
-398 NGETQTYQHYVSTT
+398 TYGV
-412 SNNYNLDHTMNT
+412 NN
-424 DGYFSVAFNFVSN
+424 S
-437 YSTAWEQWYQWYEV
+437 
-451 HYSTDGGNTF
+451 TF
-461 TIYEFDSI
+461 TTIDLNNAGYYLTHKGGDNDTKNWVAPSDGTLKFKFRGNGINGQAWIMYDI
-469 ERPANDKVI
+469 NHYNGAHYNCPATFGEALLTVQLRQGDKV
-478 SEKGWNRQR
+478 
-487 HLIAGPFKK
+487 
-496 GTVVR
+496 
-501 FRFDNNYLK
+501 YLK
-510 VYPANDGQ
+510 GCANYTWD
-518 THGYNATIMEKHIKL
+518 YIRFFPNEWRYK
-533 IKKG
+533 

>member
-128 AFISTSY
+128 AFISATYESH
-135 SSANDVARCKC
+135 SKSKC

-158 STPIDLEIGDNRYIK
+158 STPIDLEIGDSRYIK

-208 NGETVVD
+208 NGESVVE
-215 PFTNIASFEM
+215 PLTNIARFEM
-225 IKDILDENGN
+225 IKDILDENGT
-235 SLVDPTTH
+235 SLVDPDTH
-243 IANLTMLGDYIKTDL
+243 IATLNEWLKVDL
-258 SNNPNNFTNG
+258 SNNTHNFTNG
-268 IETYNFEDNQWKLNH
+268 VSILNYNGSKWVERH
-283 KIEGTTLGAPIKLAY
+283 RIEGETLGAPIKI
-298 LGYGNPYQTEVKYH
+298 GYFGYASVYQYNDKYH
-312 CLTIEPDI
+312 CLTIQPDL
-320 NNILQF
+320 NNIIQF
-326 TFNGEGMWNTISQTA
+326 NFLGEGMWNTISATA
-341 YREINITGNDDTNL
+341 SSSINITDNNDDTNL
-355 IIKTFGSTQTTNN
+355 ITKTFDSSGDKNKLT
-368 INFNIAPNQIFE
+368 FNIAPNQIFE
-380 RNKNL
+380 RNKEL
-385 LDQYV
+385 IK
-390 SNNFVQVL
+390 NFVMEHL
-398 NGETQTYQHYVSTT
+398 TYGV
-412 SNNYNLDHTMNT
+412 NN
-424 DGYFSVAFNFVSN
+424 S
-437 YSTAWEQWYQWYEV
+437 
-451 HYSTDGGNTF
+451 TF
-461 TIYEFDSI
+461 TTIDQNNAGYYLAHKGGDNNTKNWVAPSDGTLKFKFRGNGINGQAWIIYDI
-469 ERPANDKVI
+469 NGYNGAHYNCPATFGEILLTFQVRQGDKV
-478 SEKGWNRQR
+478 
-487 HLIAGPFKK
+487 
-496 GTVVR
+496 
-501 FRFDNNYLK
+501 YLK
-510 VYPANDGQ
+510 DYENFIWNYIRFFPNEWR
-518 THGYNATIMEKHIKL
+518 YK
-533 IKKG
+533 

>member
-15 KNTDIN
+15 KNTEIN

-128 AFISTSY
+128 AFV
-135 SSANDVARCKC
+135 SATYESHSKPKC
-146 TCPNDFYCPGEK
+146 TCPEDFYCPTEK
-158 STPIDLEIGDNRYIK
+158 STPIDLEIGDSRYIK

-193 YTSTNPERWVLDCII
+193 YTNTNPERWVLDCII
-208 NGETVVD
+208 NGESVVE
-215 PFTNIASFEM
+215 PFTNIARFEM
-225 IKDILDENGN
+225 IKDIVDENGT
-235 SLVDPTTH
+235 SLVNPDTH
-243 IANLTMLGDYIKTDL
+243 TATLNEWLKVDL
-258 SNNPNNFTNG
+258 SNNTHNFTNG
-268 IETYNFEDNQWKLNH
+268 IEMYYYRDNQWKLSGVF
-283 KIEGTTLGAPIKLAY
+283 EGSTKGAPIKLAF
-298 LGYGNPYQTEVKYH
+298 LGCSSAFSHDEKYR
-312 CLTIEPDI
+312 CLQIKPNN
-320 NNILQF
+320 NNIFEFL
-326 TFNGEGMWNTISQTA
+326 FNGLGMWNTISQA
-341 YREINITGNDDTNL
+341 ASDAINITGNDDTNL
-355 IIKTFGSTQTTNN
+355 IVKTFGISGSDNQLT
-368 INFNIAPNQIFE
+368 FNIAPNQIFE
-380 RNKNL
+380 RNKAL
-385 LDQYV
+385 LDEYV

-398 NGETQTYQHYVSTT
+398 EGGTQSYTHYISTT
-412 SNNYNLDHTMNT
+412 SVDYQLDHTMNT
-424 DGYFSVAFNFVSN
+424 DGYYSVAFNFVN
-437 YSTAWEQWYQWYEV
+437 NVSTAWEQWYQWYQV

-461 TIYEFDSI
+461 IIYEYDSI
-469 ERPANDKVI
+469 ERPAHNQLI
-478 SEKGWNRQR
+478 SEKGWNWTR
-487 HLIAGPFKK
+487 HLTAGPFKK

-501 FRFDNNYLK
+501 FKCDNNSIKL
-510 VYPANDGQ
+510 YPANDGQ
-518 THGYNATIMEKHIKL
+518 TSGYNAVVMEKPIKL